1 MHRQINIGSLIAPR
15 PPSWNPNQQ
24 TMQGGGRLGRKIG
37 VSGYPHAWFFLG
49 MGSDVLFGVV
59 NAFVN
64 GFKNTTNSAS
74 TLHRSRPH
82 LLQHRI
88 NRLLERPNTH
98 PTFRLRQVRVLQ
110 IRTTINDLVRSTGRI
125 LIRCLPPVL
134 LRRRSAPRTET
145 RTFELQP

>member
-1 MHRQINIGSLIAPR
+1 VHRQINIGSLIAPR

-74 TLHRSRPH
+74 TL
-82 LLQHRI
+82 I
-88 NRLLERPNTH
+88 
-98 PTFRLRQVRVLQ
+98 
-110 IRTTINDLVRSTGRI
+110 TTSPVTASPSATSNQPSTGTSKYPSN
-125 LIRCLPPVL
+125 LPPPTNKGTSNQDDNKRL
-134 LRRRSAPRTET
+134 GPSNGTYPNPLPPARPTSET
-145 RTFELQP
+145 IGTSNRNAHI